1 MDPKP
6 SSKIQKT
13 TIADS
18 LKPNNKHNDKISI
31 LGCGWL
37 PLAKALVKN
46 EYLVSGST
54 TL

>member
-6 SSKIQKT
+6 SSKNQKT

-37 PLAKALVKN
+37 AFGESLSEK
-46 EYLVSGST
+46 
-54 TL
+54 